1 MNGAGVSLKKLKKKL
16 KKRIKKFLKPL
27 ADFLRKITYKLMKN
41 VIKELE
47 AEIRTSRS
55 TSSQILIPYYKEELI
70 RVMFLFQAASFW
82 PSWET
87 FYQACIKDP
96 RIRVE
101 FTFLNELYGD
111 TTQMLTA
118 QKFLEEKG
126 IPYKVYSDSLFSK
139 FSPHVLIMQTPYDYG
154 HRKFHVR
161 SAAFKKRG
169 TRIVYIP
176 YGIELSNTEH
186 AQDAHFHNAVVRN
199 SWRIFTFSERM
210 REDYRQLCPNFH
222 AVKCLGHPK
231 FDGLY
236 HKENFKPLEEVFQ
249 RAGERKVL
257 VWHVHFP
264 KITPQPDGSGVMV
277 TPKLEIYLDFAKHII
292 SQKNVFVVFLPH
304 PKFLDG
310 EGELG
315 ILAEQIMDVLKDK
328 ENVYIDWSD
337 DYRNSLLN
345 CDFFITDRSALMVEA
360 ATTGIPVLYMS
371 NEEYSEPLTPAVEP
385 MIDSYYQGI
394 SFQDMIEFLD
404 QCMRGDD
411 PKKELRSK
419 AFRENVPYFDGGSGE
434 RIKEHIVW
442 ALANESMDSSL
453 EKIDELRTEVKEL
466 EEEIKVLIQQKKT

>member
-1 MNGAGVSLKKLKKKL
+1 MKRLKKAI
-16 KKRIKKFLKPL
+16 KRIFRPL
-27 ADFLRKITYKLMKN
+27 ANFFRKITYKLMKN

-47 AEIRTSRS
+47 AEIRANRS
-55 TSSQILIPYYKEELI
+55 NSSQVMIPYYKEELVRI
-70 RVMFLFQAASFW
+70 MFLFQAASFW

-87 FYQACIKDP
+87 FYKACMEDP

-111 TTQMLTA
+111 TTQMLSA

-126 IPYKVYSDSLFSK
+126 IPYKIYSDSLFSK

-154 HRKFHVR
+154 HRNYHVR

-186 AQDAHFHNAVVRN
+186 AKDAHFHNAVVRN

-210 REDYRQLCPNFH
+210 REDYRKYCTNYN

-236 HKENFKPLEEVFQ
+236 HKENFPPLNEIIQ
-249 RAGERKVL
+249 RANGRKIL

-277 TPKLEIYLDFAKHII
+277 TPKLEIYLDFAKHVI
-292 SQKNVFVVFLPH
+292 SQKNIFVVFLPH

-315 ILAEQIMDVLKDK
+315 ILAEHIVKLLENA

-360 ATTGIPVLYMS
+360 ATTGVPILYMS
-371 NEEYSEPLTPAVEP
+371 NEEYSEPLTPAVQP
-385 MIDSYYQGI
+385 IIDSYYQGT
-394 SFQDMIEFLD
+394 SCQDMIGFVN

-411 PKKELRSK
+411 PKKELRAK
-419 AFRENVPYFDGGSGE
+419 ALCENVPYFDGCSGE
-434 RIKEHIVW
+434 RIKVHIVC

-453 EKIDELRTEVKEL
+453 ERMEELKTEIEEL
-466 EEEIKVLIQQKKT
+466 KEEIKVLIRQKET